1 MTKLTQ
7 KKLNL
12 QMKILKIAKGLN
24 KFTLYDV
31 LPIIDAKEN
40 AIKNALDD
48 LESQNLIKKVSNT
61 EYLYTNTKIAFNKI
75 SQPPQKQSSNS
86 ADDDI
91 WLTIAEVAR
100 LLNVQEESVK
110 RNCLRGSYI
119 VKLNK
124 EPDLEGKYLIKRS
137 SLKLYEFLEDS
148 ERRAMNKE
156 VAKLF
161 HNKVEER
168 LYTVASDRG
177 KEFIYRYLKLF
188 KLTEGMRSKELRE
201 FLEIIPLKDPK
212 LKVSYPAFY
221 AKRKKYQ
228 TEGLM
233 GILPKYFMPDS
244 KKEEPEVR
252 RSLNRLPKVYN
263 FVTTEQVE
271 IIYKCFCFGLPASQ
285 TSKIINIGAS
295 TTETFN
301 QYIRAK
307 IYDKQYRELM
317 EYFESDPQY
326 PQARVFMKDVTI
338 YLYCYNDNVY
348 ITRNPIKTS
357 QFIRR
362 QTPEEIKEARRVYN
376 VLYRRKFMP
385 SMRKYLEYHLAVMI
399 WRELNPNFEVQLN
412 LIYEMI
418 HV

>member
-148 ERRAMNKE
+148 ERRTMNKE

-168 LYTVASDRG
+168 LYA
-177 KEFIYRYLKLF
+177 
-188 KLTEGMRSKELRE
+188 
-201 FLEIIPLKDPK
+201 
-212 LKVSYPAFY
+212 VSSA
-221 AKRKKYQ
+221 
-228 TEGLM
+228 
-233 GILPKYFMPDS
+233 LP
-244 KKEEPEVR
+244 
-252 RSLNRLPKVYN
+252 
-263 FVTTEQVE
+263 
-271 IIYKCFCFGLPASQ
+271 
-285 TSKIINIGAS
+285 
-295 TTETFN
+295 
-301 QYIRAK
+301 
-307 IYDKQYRELM
+307 
-317 EYFESDPQY
+317 
-326 PQARVFMKDVTI
+326 
-338 YLYCYNDNVY
+338 
-348 ITRNPIKTS
+348 
-357 QFIRR
+357 
-362 QTPEEIKEARRVYN
+362 
-376 VLYRRKFMP
+376 
-385 SMRKYLEYHLAVMI
+385 
-399 WRELNPNFEVQLN
+399 
-412 LIYEMI
+412 
-418 HV
+418 